1 MLYINGEWKNA
12 YSNET
17 MDVINPATG
26 EVIAQV
32 ASGGSRETK
41 EAIAAA
47 DAAFQEWKNTTAF
60 DRAQYMKKVSELMRE
75 RAEDLAKTITMEMG
89 KPINEARREVNSAI
103 NYNDWFLEEAKRVY
117 GETVP
122 ASHQDKHLMVLREPV
137 GVTAAIT
144 PWNFPLSMITRK
156 ISPAIAAGCT
166 VIIKP
171 APATPLSAIKLFE
184 CFHDAGLPAGVVNL
198 VIGPAKE
205 IGSELTKSPIVRKLT
220 FTGSTA
226 VGKKLLRDSADTVKK
241 VSMELGGHAPFIVF
255 RDADLDLAVN
265 SAVMTKF
272 VNNGQTCICTNR
284 IYVEESIAEEFGE
297 KFAAKAKALRVGNGL
312 NEEVQVG
319 PLISEQ
325 SLKKVESH
333 VQDALAHNG
342 KLLCGGKRYESEGLN
357 GYFYEPTV
365 INYANE
371 EMKIATEETF
381 GPVAPIFSFSSEEE
395 VIEKANQTN
404 YGLAA
409 YCFTKDLGKA
419 FRMMKALEYGIVG
432 INDPAPIV
440 VQAPFG
446 GYKESG
452 IGREGGRSG
461 ILEYVEEK
469 FVSIGGL

>member
-1 MLYINGEWKNA
+1 MLYINGKWRNA

-198 VIGPAKE
+198 VIGPAEE

-404 YGLAA
+404 YGLAV

>member
-1 MLYINGEWKNA
+1 MLYINGEWRNA

-198 VIGPAKE
+198 VIGPAEE

-325 SLKKVESH
+325 SLNKVESH
-333 VQDALAHNG
+333 VQDALSHNG

>member
-1 MLYINGEWKNA
+1 MLYINGEWRNA

-47 DAAFQEWKNTTAF
+47 DTAFQEWKNTTAF

-205 IGSELTKSPIVRKLT
+205 IGSELTK
-220 FTGSTA
+220 
-226 VGKKLLRDSADTVKK
+226 
-241 VSMELGGHAPFIVF
+241 
-255 RDADLDLAVN
+255 
-265 SAVMTKF
+265 
-272 VNNGQTCICTNR
+272 
-284 IYVEESIAEEFGE
+284 
-297 KFAAKAKALRVGNGL
+297 
-312 NEEVQVG
+312 
-319 PLISEQ
+319 
-325 SLKKVESH
+325 
-333 VQDALAHNG
+333 
-342 KLLCGGKRYESEGLN
+342 
-357 GYFYEPTV
+357 
-365 INYANE
+365 
-371 EMKIATEETF
+371 
-381 GPVAPIFSFSSEEE
+381 
-395 VIEKANQTN
+395 
-404 YGLAA
+404 
-409 YCFTKDLGKA
+409 
-419 FRMMKALEYGIVG
+419 
-432 INDPAPIV
+432 
-440 VQAPFG
+440 
-446 GYKESG
+446 
-452 IGREGGRSG
+452 
-461 ILEYVEEK
+461 
-469 FVSIGGL
+469 

>member
-1 MLYINGEWKNA
+1 MLYINGEWRNA

-284 IYVEESIAEEFGE
+284 IYVEKSIAEEFGE

-409 YCFTKDLGKA
+409 YCFTIDLGKA